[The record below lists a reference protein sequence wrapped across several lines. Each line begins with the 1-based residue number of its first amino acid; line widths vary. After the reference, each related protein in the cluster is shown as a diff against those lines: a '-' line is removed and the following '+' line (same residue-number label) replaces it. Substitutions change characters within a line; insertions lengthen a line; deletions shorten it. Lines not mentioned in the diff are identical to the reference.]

1 MNMKLF
7 YITLLIGFN
16 LFGQEIYIDAESNY
30 YVNKDNEELLLFK
43 NDSVYIYDVNN
54 FHLLKKKEIISPS
67 NFNFSEYFILYKDAL
82 HFIEFNG
89 GKVYRLSNDTI
100 QRIDNSYT
108 HKMAVGE

>member
-54 FHLLKKKEIISPS
+54 FHLLKKK
-67 NFNFSEYFILYKDAL
+67 K
-82 HFIEFNG
+82 
-89 GKVYRLSNDTI
+89 
-100 QRIDNSYT
+100 
-108 HKMAVGE
+108 